1 MGETEHTQLTPG
13 GNNLQRTIADFL
25 QHEPFN
31 PKNIA
36 LDRIIEQTIQPTYTQ
51 TTQTMEED
59 NA

>member
-1 MGETEHTQLTPG
+1 M
-13 GNNLQRTIADFL
+13 RTIADFL

-31 PKNIA
+31 PNTIA
-36 LDRIIEQTIQPTYTQ
+36 LDRIIEQTIQSMHTQ

>member
-31 PKNIA
+31 PNTIA

-51 TTQTMEED
+51 TTHGGR
-59 NA
+59 

>member
-1 MGETEHTQLTPG
+1 MGETEHTQLTPEC
-13 GNNLQRTIADFL
+13 NSMTTIADFL

-31 PKNIA
+31 PNTIA
-36 LDRIIEQTIQPTYTQ
+36 LDRIIEQTIQSMHTQ